1 MDRRCVRDD
10 FIRRLS
16 IVGSRVQVVATG
28 ITRNDDDD
36 VSWVGSLHDVDAEN
50 HPIMASLRRPLEAL
64 EIDRT
69 YGDGVDVIIE
79 AARREAQAAALP
91 RPRRG

>member
-16 IVGSRVQVVATG
+16 IVGSRVQVVAAG

-36 VSWVGSLHDVDAEN
+36 MRIAAIDGAHRVV
-50 HPIMASLRRPLEAL
+50 RR
-64 EIDRT
+64 
-69 YGDGVDVIIE
+69 
-79 AARREAQAAALP
+79 
-91 RPRRG
+91 